1 MQGTIALLIVML
13 PLASAIIN
21 GALCLVI
28 NKKYGSIISSSAI
41 IISALFSLYIF
52 YYTGLNQNILH
63 ITLGKWFEV
72 AEFKVNWAIYIDQ
85 LTAIMFL
92 VVTCVSSVVHVYSL
106 GYMAEDKGLPKFL
119 SFLSLFTF
127 FMLMLV
133 SADNFLQLF
142 FGWEGVG
149 LCSYLLIGFWYKKD
163 SANKAAI
170 KAFIVNRVGDFAFI
184 LGIIAIIFS
193 CRSANFTDVFLAAK
207 GLANVKI
214 LLLGFEPSRLDIICL
229 LLFIGC
235 MGKSAQ
241 IGLHVWLPD
250 AMEGPTPVSALIHA
264 ATMVTAGVFLVAR
277 CSYLFEYSP
286 AILQF
291 ITIIGGITCLFAASI
306 AIAQSDIKKIIA
318 YSTCSQLGYMF
329 LACGVSAYNSG
340 IFHLV
345 THAFFKALLF
355 LSAGSVIHAVHEQDI
370 FKMGGLRDKMPV
382 TYGNFLIG
390 SLALIGIY
398 PLAGFYSKDS
408 ILDSAYSAGSFMFVF
423 GIIAA
428 ILTAIY
434 SMKIIILVFHG
445 TTKLP
450 PPIFEHAHEP
460 PSVMNN
466 PLTILV
472 AGSFFCGMIGYYL
485 LSIDKPGGYFHE
497 SIFNLHIYKLLINHP
512 PLYIK
517 LLPMIVGII
526 GIVVGVC
533 FYKLRTV
540 TPWRGRL
547 GFMAR
552 ISDVISA
559 SYVIPA
565 KAGIQEIQKS
575 HPEFISGSIKKMSKQ
590 VQHDKKNLDSRLRGN
605 DIEDISKTMQQSRR
619 SYNMTP
625 FRLIRQI
632 LQNKYYFDEIYD
644 LVIVKPLAQI
654 SCLFYFS
661 DQKIIDRFG
670 PEGFAKIVNC
680 FGFLASRTQTGYVFN
695 YTLYIV
701 LFVIIVITGFIVNF
715 LWLIG

>member
-1 MQGTIALLIVML
+1 MQGTIALLIVIL

-21 GALCLVI
+21 GVLCLVV
-28 NKKYGSIISSSAI
+28 NKKYASIISSSAI

-52 YYTGLNQNILH
+52 YYTGLNQNIIH
-63 ITLGKWFEV
+63 ITLGKWFEI
-72 AEFKVNWAIYIDQ
+72 AKFKVNWAIYVDQ
-85 LTAIMFL
+85 LTSIMFL
-92 VVTCVSSVVHVYSL
+92 VVTCVSSVVHIYSL
-106 GYMAEDKGLPKFL
+106 GYMAEDTGLPKFL
-119 SFLSLFTF
+119 AFLSLFTF

-149 LCSYLLIGFWYKKD
+149 LCSYLLIGFWYKKEA
-163 SANKAAI
+163 ANKAAI

-184 LGIIAIIFS
+184 LGIIAIIFY
-193 CRSANFTDVFLAAK
+193 CRSANFTEVFLAAK
-207 GLANVKI
+207 ELANAPVN
-214 LLLGFEPSRLDIICL
+214 LFGFLPSSLDIICL

-286 AILQF
+286 TILQF

-329 LACGVSAYNSG
+329 LACGVSAYNSA

-355 LSAGSVIHAVHEQDI
+355 LSAGSVIHAIHEQDI

-398 PLAGFYSKDS
+398 PLSGFYSKDL
-408 ILDSAYSAGSFMFVF
+408 ILESVYSAGSFMFIF

-445 TTKLP
+445 KTKLAHDV
-450 PPIFEHAHEP
+450 FEHAHEP
-460 PSVMNN
+460 PSIMNN

-497 SIFNLHIYKLLINHP
+497 SIFSLHIYRLLINHP

-517 LLPMIVGII
+517 MLPMAVGII
-526 GIVVGVC
+526 GIIIGICV
-533 FYKLRTV
+533 YRLRIV
-540 TPWRGRL
+540 TPWQSEL

-552 ISDVISA
+552 ISDVI
-559 SYVIPA
+559 PA
-565 KAGIQEIQKS
+565 KARIQEIQKS
-575 HPEFISGSIKKMSKQ
+575 RPEFILGYIKKLLKQ
-590 VQHDKKNLDSRLRGN
+590 FRHDKKSLGSRFRGN

-619 SYNMTP
+619 GCNMTTL
-625 FRLIRQI
+625 RLTRHI
-632 LQNKYYFDEIYD
+632 LQNKYYFDEIYE
-644 LVIVKPLAQI
+644 LAIVKPLTQI
-654 SCLFYFS
+654 SRLFYFS

-670 PEGFAKIVNC
+670 PEGFSRVVNC
-680 FGFLASRTQTGYVFN
+680 FGFLASKTQTGYVFN
-695 YTLYIV
+695 YTLYII
-701 LFVIIVITGFIVNF
+701 LFVVSVITCFIGLSV
-715 LWLIG
+715 ISV